1 MKLRYSEQG
10 TMNVLLVPVIALAL
24 LFIAAGSFA
33 AWAFASR
40 QDYKNNSDA
49 KSAAAVAVNKSAVQ
63 AEDAKQFAEAAKNPL
78 KPYVGPEAYGSVKVL
93 YPKTWSAYVDTTDSS
108 TPVKA
113 YFHADYVPSTQD
125 RTATYNLR
133 VQVVTSTYSQVL
145 NQYSSKLKAGGVTAT
160 PYSLPKV
167 PNVAGTRLSGK
178 IFDSNST
185 TSGDIILLPMR
196 DKTLEIWTESPSY
209 MADFNTYILQNLTFA
224 P

>member
-1 MKLRYSEQG
+1 LILLIQAHRLRR
-10 TMNVLLVPVIALAL
+10 I
-24 LFIAAGSFA
+24 
-33 AWAFASR
+33 
-40 QDYKNNSDA
+40 
-49 KSAAAVAVNKSAVQ
+49 
-63 AEDAKQFAEAAKNPL
+63 
-78 KPYVGPEAYGSVKVL
+78 
-93 YPKTWSAYVDTTDSS
+93 
-108 TPVKA
+108 
-113 YFHADYVPSTQD
+113 
-125 RTATYNLR
+125 YNLR

-145 NQYSSKLKAGGVTAT
+145 NQYSSKLKQGGVTAT

-178 IFDSNST
+178 IFDSSST

>member
-10 TMNVLLVPVIALAL
+10 TMNVLLVPVITLAL

-33 AWAFASR
+33 AWAFSSR

-113 YFHADYVPSTQD
+113 Y
-125 RTATYNLR
+125 L
-133 VQVVTSTYSQVL
+133 
-145 NQYSSKLKAGGVTAT
+145 
-160 PYSLPKV
+160 
-167 PNVAGTRLSGK
+167 
-178 IFDSNST
+178 
-185 TSGDIILLPMR
+185 
-196 DKTLEIWTESPSY
+196 
-209 MADFNTYILQNLTFA
+209 
-224 P
+224 